1 MKEEKM
7 ERRRRSSL
15 VGGILLILIGAW
27 FAALQL
33 MPGLRAWFNIEV
45 TWPLFIVAVGFILL
59 VVGLVTASPGL
70 AVPACIVG
78 GLGGLFYW
86 QATTG
91 NWETWSFAWA
101 LIPSF
106 VGVGVLLSG
115 VLEGQT
121 AKGVREG
128 GWLILIGIVLFVIFG
143 SVFGELAWLGPYW
156 PLLVVAF
163 GLLLVV
169 QGLLR
174 ARR

>member
-1 MKEEKM
+1 M

-27 FAALQL
+27 FAALQFW
-33 MPGLRAWFNIEV
+33 PGLRAWFNIEV

-70 AVPACIVG
+70 AIPACIVG
-78 GLGGLFYW
+78 GIGGLFYW

-91 NWETWSFAWA
+91 NWESWAFAWA

-106 VGVGVLLSG
+106 VGVGVLLSSI
-115 VLEGQT
+115 LEGRT

-143 SVFGELAWLGPYW
+143 SVFGEMAWLGPYW
-156 PLLVVAF
+156 PLLLVAF

-174 ARR
+174 VRR